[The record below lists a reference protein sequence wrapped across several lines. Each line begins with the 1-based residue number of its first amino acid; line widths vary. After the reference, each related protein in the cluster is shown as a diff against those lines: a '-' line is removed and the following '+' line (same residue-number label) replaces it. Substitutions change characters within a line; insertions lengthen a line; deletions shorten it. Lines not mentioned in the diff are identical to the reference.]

1 MTVNK
6 ARLQIKREQQRIVC
20 SKIALLFT
28 RQVVLPHLSYNNDA
42 ITRRSRRNDRTSRE
56 VMRVREANDLVRN
69 NQADGNFS

>member
-6 ARLQIKREQQRIVC
+6 ARMQIKREQQRMVC

>member
-6 ARLQIKREQQRIVC
+6 ARLQIKREQQRLVW

>member
-1 MTVNK
+1 MVW
-6 ARLQIKREQQRIVC
+6 

-28 RQVVLPHLSYNNDA
+28 RQVVLPRLSCNNDA

-69 NQADGNFS
+69 NQADSNFS

>member
-1 MTVNK
+1 MVW
-6 ARLQIKREQQRIVC
+6 

-28 RQVVLPHLSYNNDA
+28 RQVVLPRLSYNNDP

-69 NQADGNFS
+69 NQADSNFS

>member
-6 ARLQIKREQQRIVC
+6 ARLQIKREQQRMVC